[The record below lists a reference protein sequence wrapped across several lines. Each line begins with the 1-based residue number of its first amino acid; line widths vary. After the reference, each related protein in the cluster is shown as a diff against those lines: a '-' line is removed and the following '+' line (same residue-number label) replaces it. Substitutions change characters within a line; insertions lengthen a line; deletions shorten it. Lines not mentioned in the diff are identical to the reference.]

1 MRKRKRGFTLVEVL
15 LVLTI
20 LVILGSLVTV
30 SIVQVQ
36 KSSNVKAARSQI
48 GMLEQAVNLYRV
60 ELGVLPETL
69 EDLRTQPANL
79 KNPEKWR
86 PFLEKSIPMDPWGQE
101 YQYQQI
107 NNGDSC
113 RIFSFGPDKS
123 EGGNDDISNEG

>member
-48 GMLEQAVNLYRV
+48 SMLEQAVNLYRV

-69 EDLRTQPANL
+69 EDYAPKIQT
-79 KNPEKWR
+79 
-86 PFLEKSIPMDPWGQE
+86 
-101 YQYQQI
+101 
-107 NNGDSC
+107 
-113 RIFSFGPDKS
+113 
-123 EGGNDDISNEG
+123 